1 MTEVQNTSL
10 QEGPENNDFCAG
22 RSAVSHEVSPMTI
35 RSLSPPVALSI
46 AAVERDTGL
55 SKDTLRVWE
64 RRYGFPVPERDAV
77 GERLYPLDQVERLR
91 ILKRLLDLGHRPGK
105 VVGLPLEELRRLSQA
120 SSGGARAPQPAAAGD
135 DLDGMVAML
144 AAHRF
149 EDLRGRLSQLL
160 LRKGL
165 GRFIVEIVAPLNEL
179 VGEGWT
185 RGEVQIFEEHL
196 YTETVQ
202 GLLRGAI
209 VSMPRADQRPRVL
222 LTTFPQ
228 EPHGLGILMAEAT
241 FALDGCH
248 CMSLGVQ
255 TPLWDIALAAQAQSA
270 DIVALSF
277 SAALNPTQVLDGL
290 AELRSKLPAPTE
302 IWAGGGCAALHRR
315 PPEGVLALRNLDEI
329 APALA
334 RWRRDKLLPRSGH

>member
-1 MTEVQNTSL
+1 MGASMTMHALT
-10 QEGPENNDFCAG
+10 A
-22 RSAVSHEVSPMTI
+22 
-35 RSLSPPVALSI
+35 PVTLSI

-64 RRYGFPVPERDAV
+64 RRYGFPAPERDAL
-77 GERLYPLDQVERLR
+77 GERFYPLAQVERLR

-105 VVGLPLEELRRLSQA
+105 VVRLPLDELQRLSKA
-120 SSGGARAPQPAAAGD
+120 SSGGARVSPQAEVRE
-135 DLDGMVAML
+135 DLDGMVALL

-149 EDLRGRLSQLL
+149 DDLRGQLMQQLL
-160 LRKGL
+160 RRGL
-165 GRFIVEIVAPLNEL
+165 ARFIAEVVAPLNEM

-209 VSMPRADQRPRVL
+209 GSMPRTDQRPRVL

-241 FALDGCH
+241 FALEGCH
-248 CMSLGVQ
+248 CLSLGVQ
-255 TPLWDIALAAQAQSA
+255 TPLWDIALAAQAQRA

-277 SAALNPTQVLDGL
+277 SASLNPNQVLDGL
-290 AELRSKLPAPTE
+290 AELRGKLPARIG
-302 IWAGGGCAALHRR
+302 IWAGGRCAALLRR
-315 PPEGVLALRNLDEI
+315 PPEGVLALRGLDDV
-329 APALA
+329 APSLA
-334 RWRRDKLLPRSGH
+334 RWRRDNLPSQPEN